1 MRSARMDL
9 RSLIAGYEVNNDDF
23 KRMLYNILCGI
34 NFIHSANI
42 VHRDIKP
49 DNLLLLKTGEL

>member
-1 MRSARMDL
+1 MDL

-34 NFIHSANI
+34 NFMHSANI
-42 VHRDIKP
+42 IHRDIKP